1 MTPIYIYT
9 YTSEVYTHVHYIYI
23 QNLDICYIYILYTY
37 VMYMCIYIFIYCR
50 SVRAFFK
57 RHPISAGA
65 VPGTHS
71 RAGGSWQAQGGHLIS
86 FFPSPVGWL
95 FHGDFH
101 DVWLVFNGDGLLVM
115 IFHGVKL
122 IRIFMDIPP
131 NRMFQCWMVFL
142 MDIPF
147 GNTTWLET
155 HFFVR
160 WFSRLFQAINLHL

>member
-1 MTPIYIYT
+1 MTPIYIYIHQK
-9 YTSEVYTHVHYIYI
+9 YTHMYIIYI

-160 WFSRLFQAINLHL
+160 WFSQLFQAINLHL